1 MNRIT
6 SLGKPSTFLWLTKS
20 RWRWWHPFCLL
31 GENRWA
37 ALAEKCHTKCKYS
50 TLLFVYLRLFWLFLL
65 FPSAFKEYTSHW
77 WMMTIIHFCFCSSK
91 SWQTGAWMRT
101 DWRPSD
107 VLTEGHVTCQSVF
120 FQCLFQFEFEVV
132 VFFFLFVFFLFKGCQ
147 KYQIFHTFFHMIQY
161 LHSVVSNFACMGPTF
176 LLWYQKR
183 SHFFLF
189 ILVLY
194 QSLIFWYPNSRIFFR
209 IKVPHPSHR

>member
-107 VLTEGHVTCQSVF
+107 VLTERHVTCQSVF

-132 VFFFLFVFFLFKGCQ
+132 VFFCFYLKDVKSIKSFILFSIWYNICIQL
-147 KYQIFHTFFHMIQY
+147 YQTLRAWDPPSCSGI
-161 LHSVVSNFACMGPTF
+161 
-176 LLWYQKR
+176 KR
-183 SHFFLF
+183 GHIFFLF